1 MSRGA
6 LQKLHRRSRYEKQ
19 TKLVFCTQSK
29 KGSENRSSH
38 FEPKISW
45 IFFSRGS
52 GPPLKPY
59 VSFAKEPYKRD
70 FILQKRPI
78 SLRSLLIVARIYH
91 EFACYMFDIVH
102 LLAFPCLISWICVLF
117 YVWNRRFACFSLF
130 EIVDLLA
137 FLCLISWICL
147 LFYVWYL
154 GFACFSMLIYLFFP
168 LLRDLSGLYKWVV
181 FARRVREPSLVFPL
195 CVLMSLLSI
204 SKDCSLCMDLF
215 DIQKIM
221 VLLFFSLL
229 IKWVICICTY
239 IHIYMHVKRI
249 HIYICHKC
257 ILMCT

>member
-1 MSRGA
+1 M
-6 LQKLHRRSRYEKQ
+6 
-19 TKLVFCTQSK
+19 F
-29 KGSENRSSH
+29 N
-38 FEPKISW
+38 
-45 IFFSRGS
+45 
-52 GPPLKPY
+52 
-59 VSFAKEPYKRD
+59 
-70 FILQKRPI
+70 IL
-78 SLRSLLIVARIYH
+78 
-91 EFACYMFDIVH
+91 
-102 LLAFPCLISWICVLF
+102 
-117 YVWNRRFACFSLF
+117 
-130 EIVDLLA
+130 DLLA